1 MFLCP
6 DGWHE
11 WRAGD
16 GLRYTPRQE
25 RVHCV
30 MTYRE
35 RVTPIRAFPKLLH
48 EALAED
54 AEFEIG
60 EKSKITRLYTDEGEY
75 AALIVVRGMFRGR
88 PIAHIVSAVFA
99 DDFSTLLDAR
109 VEADYIDQYSQL
121 VLELTKADRLELKVR
136 RRRYGFIPPAG
147 WHPIAGLGLELV
159 LMPPNYPS
167 LHASITMYPAQPL
180 AAAPDPHELQSL
192 HDERV
197 GLGPAKEVRNLAMVG
212 PVERELRGEEWRTT
226 RELPN
231 KQGKLVRYQVVLRDE
246 RYLYVAK
253 LEAFEC
259 DELEALHR
267 AFSETVGTIEPI
279 PLPLAERSTNAKP
292 TGMWSD

>member
-1 MFLCP
+1 
-6 DGWHE
+6 
-11 WRAGD
+11 
-16 GLRYTPRQE
+16 
-25 RVHCV
+25 

-35 RVTPIRAFPKLLH
+35 RVTPIRSFPKLLH

-88 PIAHIVSAVFA
+88 AIAHIVSAVFA

-109 VEADYIDQYSQL
+109 VEAEFIDEYSQL
-121 VLELTKADRLELKVR
+121 VLELTKADRLELGIR
-136 RRRYGFIPPAG
+136 RRRYGFVPPAG
-147 WHPIAGLGLELV
+147 WHPIPGIGLEIALV
-159 LMPPNYPS
+159 PPNYPA

-180 AAAPDPHELQSL
+180 VDAQDPHEYQNL

-197 GLGPAKEVRNLAMVG
+197 GLGPAEEIKNLAMVG
-212 PVERELRGEEWRTT
+212 PAERELRGEEWRTT
-226 RELPN
+226 RALPN
-231 KQGKLVRYQVVLRDE
+231 DQGKIVRHQVVLRDE

-253 LEAFEC
+253 LEALEG

-267 AFSETVGTIEPI
+267 AFSETVGTIEAI
-279 PLPLAERSTNAKP
+279 PLPLSARSTNSTL